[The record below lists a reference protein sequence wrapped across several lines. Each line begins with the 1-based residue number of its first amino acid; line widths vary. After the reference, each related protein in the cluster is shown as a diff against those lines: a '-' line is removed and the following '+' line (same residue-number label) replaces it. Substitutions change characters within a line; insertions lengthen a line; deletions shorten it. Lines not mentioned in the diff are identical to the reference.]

1 MTVGERIK
9 FLRKTDRLNSNG
21 KMTLDRFG
29 SVLGVTGVAIS
40 RIENGD
46 RRLTDQMFKSIC
58 REFNVNESWLRDGIG
73 EPFVEKTRRE
83 QIVGYLDRL
92 SDVSDNVRKRFAD
105 ALDAME
111 EDDWRI
117 IREIIDQIERDCIA
131 RKGSPSA
138 DVPVAAPPPAGIN
151 ENVDAPAAIADLSP
165 EEREVVRQLREK
177 KRRMDV

>member
-9 FLRKTDRLNSNG
+9 YLRKTDRLNSNG
-21 KMTLDRFG
+21 KMTLDKFG

-46 RRLTDQMFKSIC
+46 RRLTDQMLKAIC
-58 REFNVNESWLRDGIG
+58 REFGVNEEWLRDGIG
-73 EPFVEKTRRE
+73 EPFVEKSRRD

-92 SDVSDNVRKRFAD
+92 SDVSENVRKRFAD

-111 EDDWRI
+111 EEDWKI
-117 IREIIDQIERDCIA
+117 IREIIDRIERDCLA
-131 RKGSPSA
+131 RKTGPSAPSPS
-138 DVPVAAPPPAGIN
+138 AGIN
-151 ENVDAPAAIADLSP
+151 ENVDAPAAYSDLSP

>member
-1 MTVGERIK
+1 MTVGERIRMI
-9 FLRKTDRLNSNG
+9 RKSECVSL
-21 KMTLDRFG
+21 TLDKFSAR
-29 SVLGVTGVAIS
+29 LGVTRAAMS
-40 RIENGD
+40 NIENGN
-46 RRLTDQMFKSIC
+46 RALTDQMFKSIC

-111 EDDWRI
+111 EEDWKI
-117 IREIIDQIERDCIA
+117 IREIIDRIERDCLA
-131 RKGSPSA
+131 RKTGPSAPSPS
-138 DVPVAAPPPAGIN
+138 AGIN

-165 EEREVVRQLREK
+165 EEREVIRQLREK
-177 KRRMDV
+177 KQQADA